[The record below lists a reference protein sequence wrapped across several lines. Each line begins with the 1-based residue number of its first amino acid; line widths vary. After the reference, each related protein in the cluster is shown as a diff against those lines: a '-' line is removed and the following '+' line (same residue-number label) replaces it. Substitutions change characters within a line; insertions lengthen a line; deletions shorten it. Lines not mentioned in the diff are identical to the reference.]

1 MLSASPDAQP
11 LSSDQRRRT
20 ISDTHGQMF
29 QLRRRPP
36 DITLTNLGD
45 WIDAKRTGRAGRE
58 IMWQGW
64 FRFQERVDTY
74 LAARDFLDEPEM

>member
-1 MLSASPDAQP
+1 MAPMTEWRVLWVAQGH
-11 LSSDQRRRT
+11 SRRLAKAP
-20 ISDTHGQMF
+20 SLHWAYK
-29 QLRRRPP
+29 
-36 DITLTNLGD
+36 TLTNLGD